1 MKKSISLFF
10 AACCALA
17 MISCQKD
24 NGSDGGSLKEEEN
37 NGGGNENVVSSL
49 KGSEYVVITLDE
61 YTAITIQSHLRGFL
75 VSSLPEGR
83 PMTLSSSSCISSI
96 LLIIVRIDYSLHIR
110 LQLDKHL
117 AGRCKVV
124 FAAGTIRQNKLLLSN
139 VNKVYIVD
147 IYYQASSETKK
158 VSAVISE
165 LVSYQILNLTKLKR
179 NQPLLSVKRDHIG
192 IITV

>member
-1 MKKSISLFF
+1 
-10 AACCALA
+10 
-17 MISCQKD
+17 
-24 NGSDGGSLKEEEN
+24 
-37 NGGGNENVVSSL
+37 
-49 KGSEYVVITLDE
+49 
-61 YTAITIQSHLRGFL
+61 
-75 VSSLPEGR
+75 
-83 PMTLSSSSCISSI
+83 MTLSSSSCISSI
-96 LLIIVRIDYSLHIR
+96 LLIIVRIDYGLHIC
-110 LQLDKHL
+110 LQLDKLL

-147 IYYQASSETKK
+147 IYYQASSETKE

-165 LVSYQILNLTKLKR
+165 LVSYQILNLTQLKR